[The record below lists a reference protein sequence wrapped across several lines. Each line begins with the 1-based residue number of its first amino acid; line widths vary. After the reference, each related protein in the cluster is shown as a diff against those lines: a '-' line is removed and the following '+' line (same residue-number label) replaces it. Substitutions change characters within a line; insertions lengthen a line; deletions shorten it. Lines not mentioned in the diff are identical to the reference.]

1 MPAPKIDRVKLARLL
16 SSGKSGKEVAQ
27 VFGVTEGAISKA
39 RKELN
44 ISVVK
49 NVALENAHRVVEKN
63 LDTLGQLQKI
73 NAYANDLL
81 DLLMRWNRG
90 DSEALQILE
99 SQVRKVKRG
108 SKEDPEEVTEYRF
121 KDPRELALKAMAE
134 IRGQLSLQL
143 DIFKTLYDV
152 EAIAEFQR
160 EVLEAI
166 GEVDANTRNRIVQRL
181 KESGALRPSATIDRS
196 AVQLV

>member
-1 MPAPKIDRVKLARLL
+1 MPKPRIDRVKLSQLL
-16 SSGKSGKEVAQ
+16 RAGKSGKELAQ
-27 VFGVTEGAISKA
+27 VFGVSEGAISKA
-39 RKELN
+39 KKELN

-49 NVALENAHRVVEKN
+49 NVALENAHKVVDKN
-63 LDTLGQLQKI
+63 LNAVEQLQKI
-73 NAYANDLL
+73 NAYANELL

-90 DSEALQILE
+90 DNDALQILE
-99 SQVRKVKRG
+99 SQVRKVRVRG
-108 SKEDPEEVTEYRF
+108 SDEEVTDYRF

-152 EAIAEFQR
+152 EAIAEFQK

-166 GEVDANTRNRIVQRL
+166 GEVDANTRNRIIERL
-181 KESGALRPSATIDRS
+181 KAAGALRPSAAIDRS
-196 AVQLV
+196 AVRLV